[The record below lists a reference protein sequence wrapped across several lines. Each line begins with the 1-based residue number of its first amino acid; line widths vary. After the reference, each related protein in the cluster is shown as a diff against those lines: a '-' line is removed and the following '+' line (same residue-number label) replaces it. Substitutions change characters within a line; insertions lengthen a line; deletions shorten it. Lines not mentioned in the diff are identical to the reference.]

1 MNLGQYF
8 QIGHWLDK
16 YGWTNY
22 RGLDNY
28 LKNPYHWTISQ
39 DILSN
44 NKERNKDCP
53 MNMDR
58 RHFSSRTNTR
68 EMDNFSIHFL
78 NRIWENVY
86 HLPDTLL
93 NMHGTHKN
101 SLYGWT
107 ITFFWDTLWFR
118 TQYSGLFLVRL
129 GTCLSRWALR

>member
-44 NKERNKDCP
+44 MVGQTVGD
-53 MNMDR
+53 
-58 RHFSSRTNTR
+58 
-68 EMDNFSIHFL
+68 
-78 NRIWENVY
+78 
-86 HLPDTLL
+86 
-93 NMHGTHKN
+93 
-101 SLYGWT
+101 
-107 ITFFWDTLWFR
+107 
-118 TQYSGLFLVRL
+118 
-129 GTCLSRWALR
+129 